1 MVKRRIT
8 EYTVTVG
15 DDSVRLDL
23 PIRICEVFPDAY
35 FATVAF
41 ETHIDRADMASEHV
55 YLRIPSVGAPFTLAV
70 NGITVAAP
78 AGGAEC
84 YVYDVKGYLKEGDCI
99 VELRFRGDVGGIT
112 LTRPIEVM
120 RTNYAVIRSVSLTQR
135 HDGRNVTLGI
145 DLDTVGTTDNVRAV
159 ATLVSGAGQLYYG
172 GLSGGY
178 GSIQVKDPLL
188 WWPRGMGMQNMYK
201 LTVNLYGDMEIEDTV
216 ECRVGLR
223 SVAAVDGGIAVN
235 GIQMIPMGAVYRPD
249 MKAPVAN
256 RSKLAEA
263 EIMAAAASGFNSLLL
278 PADSA
283 RPDEVLTS
291 LCDVHGIL
299 LIKELAT
306 ADREC
311 AQGYAAISTHPS
323 VGVFDT
329 TDEVGALLCE
339 ANRSYAYIP
348 TESFP
353 EYPSALS
360 FPGDRMLD
368 RALPETDR
376 NLFSETVE
384 ADREEDV
391 HTALLATARRYPY
404 AGSLSDFAY
413 LSRLSQ
419 ADGVASELMARRMSG
434 NADARAIFAE
444 LGCTS
449 ELLSAS
455 CLDGLGGRRARSFMT
470 GRIFSPLAVQA
481 QYSDG
486 TVSFRLANGT
496 RKVFDGSLEY
506 RIADNKNNTVISDRI
521 SAVADAGAVVS
532 VGDVDVSAQV
542 RGREREVYLE
552 YVLYDGTIP
561 VYRDTLLFVVPK
573 RFDFCDPTVRTSV
586 SGSDKRFTL
595 TLTAT
600 AFAKSV
606 EISLG
611 DIPVYLSDNYIDI
624 TSSAPVKV
632 TMTVGTLETV
642 ERVRSM
648 LKIRSVYDIK

>member
-1 MVKRRIT
+1 MVKRKIT
-8 EYTVTVG
+8 EYTVAVG

-23 PIRICEVFPDAY
+23 PIRISEVFPEAY

-41 ETHIDRADMASEHV
+41 AMHVDRADMASAHV

-84 YVYDVKGYLKEGDCI
+84 YVYDVKGYLKEGDSI

-112 LTRPIEVM
+112 LTRPIEVL
-120 RTNYAVIRSVSLTQR
+120 RTNYAVIRSISLVQR

-145 DLDTVGTTDNVRAV
+145 DLDTVGSTENVRAV

-178 GSIQVKDPLL
+178 GSIHVKDPLL

-223 SVAAVDGGIAVN
+223 SIGVADGGIIVN
-235 GIQMIPMGAVYRPD
+235 GARLVPMGAVYRPD
-249 MKAPVAN
+249 MNAPVAN
-256 RSKLAEA
+256 SHKLAEA
-263 EIMAAAASGFNSLLL
+263 EIMAAAASGFNTLVI
-278 PADSA
+278 PADAA
-283 RPDEVLTS
+283 RPDELLTG

-299 LIKELAT
+299 LIKELAV
-306 ADREC
+306 ADRES

-323 VGVFDT
+323 VGVFDAP
-329 TDEVGALLCE
+329 DEVGALLAE
-339 ANRSYAYIP
+339 ANAGFAHIK

-360 FPGDRMLD
+360 LPGDRMLFKV
-368 RALPETDR
+368 LPESER
-376 NLFSETVE
+376 NLFSEAVE
-384 ADREEDV
+384 SDREEDV

-413 LSRLSQ
+413 LSRLNQ
-419 ADGVASELMARRMSG
+419 ADGVALELMDRRMSG
-434 NADARAIFAE
+434 DADARSIFDGI
-444 LGCTS
+444 GCTS
-449 ELLSAS
+449 ELLSTS
-455 CLDGLGGRRARSFMT
+455 CLDGLGGRRALSFVA

-481 QYSDG
+481 EYKDG
-486 TVSFRLANGT
+486 VISFKMVNGS
-496 RKVFDGSLEY
+496 RKVFDGALEY
-506 RIADNKNNTVISDRI
+506 RIADNRNSTVITDRLP
-521 SAVADAGAVVS
+521 AFAD
-532 VGDVDVSAQV
+532 VGGVCALGSVDVSAQV
-542 RGREREVYLE
+542 REREREVYLE
-552 YVLYDGTIP
+552 YVLYDGTTP

-600 AFAKSV
+600 AFAKGV

-624 TSSAPVKV
+624 TSPAPVKV
-632 TMTVGTLETV
+632 TMTTGTLETV

-648 LKIRSVYDIK
+648 LKIRSIYDIK